1 MPGLHYD
8 KTRRITPSNAQTA
21 LVDLSLGAVALCNE
35 GANSRADII
44 FTKRKESVSMPTNF
58 EELLKALQPAQADI
72 VTKHIAGVEAAKDAE
87 IGKLNGQIATL
98 TTEKTN
104 LEGQVAELTKNQKPA
119 AEEDVLKSLSPEL
132 QALFKK
138 QQETIAG
145 LVADKADELAK
156 SRFEKC
162 KAIPCE
168 EAQLKEVLKSA
179 SPAVVSI
186 LEAAAAAIEKGLETA
201 TGRDTDPA
209 FTGSSA
215 TDQYG
220 KLEKSAKEIML
231 KNAGM
236 TFEKAFAMACDADP
250 DTYKKYVEGVK

>member
-21 LVDLSLGAVALCNE
+21 LVDLSLDAVALCNE

-58 EELLKALQPAQADI
+58 EELLKALQPEQAGI

-87 IGKLNGQIATL
+87 IGKLNGQIKDL
-98 TTEKTN
+98 TAEKTK

-132 QALFKK
+132 QAMFKK
-138 QQETIAG
+138 QQETISS
-145 LVADKADELAK
+145 LVADKAEELAK

-168 EAQLKEVLKSA
+168 EAQLKDVLKSA

-186 LEAAAAAIEKGLETA
+186 LEAAAAAI
-201 TGRDTDPA
+201 
-209 FTGSSA
+209 
-215 TDQYG
+215 
-220 KLEKSAKEIML
+220 
-231 KNAGM
+231 
-236 TFEKAFAMACDADP
+236 
-250 DTYKKYVEGVK
+250 